1 MRSWEIATCW
11 GSFRPSHSL
20 ISILSLEESS
30 SLKFLNLCAMEF
42 LFRLNL
48 ELYIVAHSQYV
59 FLAVHFPTNAVF
71 TSKTDLFWELAKA
84 DSWGTLLWPLLSSCR
99 FCFKNFTNIAFFFLF
114 FFVISG
120 VFLGGGSFLFV
131 FWQERCL
138 LVCCLGVD
146 GGLGVFVYSAPPQF
160 LDV

>member
-114 FFVISG
+114 FFLL
-120 VFLGGGSFLFV
+120 FLGFFWGVGVSCLFFGRRGVCWFVVWGLMVVWEFLFILP
-131 FWQERCL
+131 L
-138 LVCCLGVD
+138 LS
-146 GGLGVFVYSAPPQF
+146 F
-160 LDV
+160 